1 MVEVREGLPVFV
13 TVGLTDTEV
22 EDEPER
28 QFEGVLLT
36 VVLGLGEDEGH

>member
-13 TVGLTDTEV
+13 TVGLTETEV
-22 EDEPER
+22 EAEPER

-36 VVLGLGEDEGH
+36 VVLGLEDDEEH